1 MYVSLNQISK
11 RYNFNY
17 IFKEVNARIEP
28 GNPLVILGPNGS
40 GKSTLLGI
48 ISGHIPASGGKISWE
63 LNGGSLED
71 SLVYQQISLAA
82 PYLELI
88 EDFTLEEQIRFHFQ
102 LKPSAE
108 GLKLPEIVRLSGLEK
123 ARHRKIHYFSSGMKQ
138 RLKLVLAILSDV
150 PLLLLDEPLSNL
162 DASGADWYAGLIKR
176 FGSSKSIVVCSNHQE
191 KEHFFCTQSIQIS
204 DYQK

>member
-17 IFKEVNARIEP
+17 IFKEVEARVEP
-28 GNPLVILGPNGS
+28 GKPLVILGPNGS

-63 LNGGSLED
+63 LKGVALED
-71 SLVYQQISLAA
+71 SLVYQHISLAA

-88 EDFTLEEQIRFHFQ
+88 EDFTLEEQVHFHFR

-108 GLKLPEIVRLSGLEK
+108 GLTTKEIVELSGLEK
-123 ARHRKIHYFSSGMKQ
+123 AKNRKIHYFSSGMKQ
-138 RLKLVLAILSDV
+138 RLKLTLAILSDV

-162 DASGADWYAGLIKR
+162 DASGAEWYAGLINR
-176 FGSSKSIVVCSNHQE
+176 FGEKKSIVVCSNHQE
-191 KEHFFCTQSIQIS
+191 KEHFFCTERIQIS